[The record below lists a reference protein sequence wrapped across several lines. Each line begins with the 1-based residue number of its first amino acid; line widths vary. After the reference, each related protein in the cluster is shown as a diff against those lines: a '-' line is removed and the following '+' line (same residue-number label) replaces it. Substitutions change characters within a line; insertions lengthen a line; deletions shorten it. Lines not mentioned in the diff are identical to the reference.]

1 MDSSLLGGCMEVT
14 ADVLVNAYVR
24 IRDARNKLS
33 QEYDA
38 KDSRLKEQLEV
49 IEQELLDMCK
59 TVGAD
64 SLKTQYGTVS
74 RRVQKRFWTSDWH
87 SFHNFVKEHDA
98 LELFERRISQ
108 TNMQQ
113 FLEENPDALPAGL
126 NVDSKYTVSVRRK

>member
-1 MDSSLLGGCMEVT
+1 MEIT
-14 ADVLVNAYVR
+14 ADKLVKAYVK
-24 IRDARNKLS
+24 IRDERSKLN
-33 QEYDA
+33 QEYDEKDA
-38 KDSRLKEQLEV
+38 KLKEQLEV

-64 SLKTQYGTVS
+64 SLKTQHGTVS

-87 SFHNFVKEHDA
+87 SFHKFVKDHDA
-98 LELFERRISQ
+98 LDLFERRISQ

-113 FLEENPDALPAGL
+113 FLEENPDVLPQGL